1 MKQTHFP
8 IVGTMAHHWQ
18 AIHPERFQYKF
29 HPLSPGVMIQKL
41 SVGDKYYIE
50 TFRIIDD
57 ACIASSGIYYLPK
70 SIFGKV

>member
-8 IVGTMAHHWQ
+8 IVGTMAHHCQ

-29 HPLSPGVMIQKL
+29 HPLSPGVMNQKL
-41 SVGDKYYIE
+41 SVVDNYYIE
-50 TFRIIDD
+50 TCLKKDD
-57 ACIASSGIYYLPK
+57 ACIVSTGIYYVPK